1 LKTIN
6 DISNGFFAK
15 YHQSISEL
23 TKLTDIVIV
32 DYSGELS
39 QEIISKL
46 EADIES
52 RALELSLPKQTLK
65 KLFFISVETLQNM
78 LIHGAKLPDGASNNI
93 FVISKREDNILIKSA
108 NLIAQAEIQKIRSH
122 LELINGFED
131 EKSLK
136 EFYIN
141 NLSNSQ
147 MSAKGGAGLGFITI
161 AMKSGNKLK
170 YEFHELDQEY
180 SVFFMEVNIFSNT

>member
-1 LKTIN
+1 LKTII
-6 DISNGFFAK
+6 DISKDFFHK
-15 YHQSISEL
+15 YHQSITQL
-23 TKLTDIVIV
+23 TVLTDDLIV
-32 DYSGELS
+32 DFIGELS
-39 QEIISKL
+39 QEAISKL
-46 EADIES
+46 EADIEE
-52 RALELSLPKQTLK
+52 RALDLSLPKQTLK

-78 LIHGAKLPDGASNNI
+78 LIHGAKLPDSSSNNI
-93 FVISKREDNILIKSA
+93 FVISKRDNNILIKSA
-108 NLIAQAEIQKIRSH
+108 NLISQSEIQKIRSH

-170 YEFHELDQEY
+170 YEFHELDSEF
-180 SVFFMEVNIFSNT
+180 SVFFVEINILSA

>member
-6 DISNGFFAK
+6 DIATVFFDK
-15 YHQSISEL
+15 YHQSITQL
-23 TKLTDIVIV
+23 TQLTDDLIV
-32 DYSGELS
+32 DFNGELS
-39 QEIISKL
+39 QEMISKL
-46 EADIES
+46 ESDIES
-52 RALELSLPKQTLK
+52 RSLDLALPKQVLK

-93 FVISKREDNILIKSA
+93 FVISKKENSIVIKSS
-108 NLIAQAEIQKIRSH
+108 NLILNSEIQKIRSH

-131 EKSLK
+131 DKALK
-136 EFYIN
+136 EFYIS

-170 YEFHELDQEY
+170 YEFHDLEDNY
-180 SVFFMEVNIFSNT
+180 SVFFVEVNISNS

>member
-6 DISNGFFAK
+6 DISTSFFDK
-15 YHQSISEL
+15 YHHSITQL
-23 TKLTDIVIV
+23 TKLTDDIIVEFK
-32 DYSGELS
+32 GELS
-39 QEIISKL
+39 QEVISKL
-46 EADIES
+46 EGEVENK
-52 RALELSLPKQTLK
+52 ALDLSLPKQILK

-78 LIHGAKLPDGASNNI
+78 LIHGAKLPDSSSNNI
-93 FVISKREDNILIKSA
+93 FVISKKGDSILIKSA
-108 NLIAQAEIQKIRSH
+108 NLIVQSEIQKIRSH

-131 EKSLK
+131 EKALK

-170 YEFHELDQEY
+170 YEFHELDRDF
-180 SVFFMEVNIFSNT
+180 SVFFVEVNIQS

>member
-6 DISNGFFAK
+6 DIATLFFEK
-15 YHQSISEL
+15 YHQSITQL
-23 TKLTDIVIV
+23 TKLTGDVIV
-32 DYSGELS
+32 EYNGELS
-39 QEIISKL
+39 QEMISKL

-52 RALELSLPKQTLK
+52 RALDLSLPKQVLK

-93 FVISKREDNILIKSA
+93 FVISKKEDTILIKSS
-108 NLIAQAEIQKIRSH
+108 NLILNAEIQKIRSH

-131 EKSLK
+131 EKALK
-136 EFYIN
+136 EFYIS

-170 YEFHELDQEY
+170 YEFHSLDEDY
-180 SVFFMEVNIFSNT
+180 SVFFVEVNISN

>member
-1 LKTIN
+1 LKTIT
-6 DISNGFFAK
+6 DISTNFFQK
-15 YHQSISEL
+15 YHQSITQL
-23 TKLTDIVIV
+23 TVLTDELIV
-32 DYSGELS
+32 DFIGELS
-39 QEIISKL
+39 QEAISKL

-52 RALELSLPKQTLK
+52 RALDLALPKQTLK

-78 LIHGAKLPDGASNNI
+78 LIHGAKLPDSSSNNI
-93 FVISKREDNILIKSA
+93 FVISKRDNDILIKSA
-108 NLIAQAEIQKIRSH
+108 NLISQSEIQKIRSH

-136 EFYIN
+136 EFYIS

-170 YEFHELDQEY
+170 YEFHELDTEY
-180 SVFFMEVNIFSNT
+180 SVFFVEVNILSI